1 LPTWNRLPVPGRIVT
16 FTRPIPRYRIQGV
29 PNAGGSGSGRPDDDT
44 TLHVRGAI
52 RGERAS
58 VEWVVTHFTPFLLAQ
73 AHYRVGRHL
82 RGLYDPEDL
91 VQRTWAIALGR
102 LETIQPRRE
111 RFTPVLM
118 RFLSSVLLQ
127 DYRNLLRKHINRRRE
142 LEADRASRDASED
155 QMAQIPATASGVT
168 TKAVRSARVAEL
180 WEAMQKL
187 SDDDREVLILR
198 GIEQLP
204 FKTIAEKVGVNIGTL
219 RWRYHEALKRLKPL
233 FPVQMIEELA
243 DEAA

>member
-1 LPTWNRLPVPGRIVT
+1 L
-16 FTRPIPRYRIQGV
+16 QG
-29 PNAGGSGSGRPDDDT
+29 ASGIGNGQADDDT

-52 RGERAS
+52 QGERAC

-91 VQRTWAIALGR
+91 VQRTWAVALGR
-102 LETIQPRRE
+102 LETIQPRHE
-111 RFTPVLM
+111 RYTPVLM
-118 RFLSSVLLQ
+118 SFLSSVLLQ

-142 LEADRASRDASED
+142 LGADRESRDTSED
-155 QMAQIPATASGVT
+155 QMAQIPATTSGVA
-168 TKAVRSARVAEL
+168 TKAVRTERVAEL

-187 SDDDREVLILR
+187 PDADREVLILR

-204 FKTIAEKVGVNIGTL
+204 FKAIAEELGVNIGTL
-219 RWRYHEALKRLKPL
+219 RRRYHEALKKLKPL
-233 FPVQMIEELA
+233 FPAQMLEDLA
-243 DEAA
+243 DESA

>member
-1 LPTWNRLPVPGRIVT
+1 L
-16 FTRPIPRYRIQGV
+16 
-29 PNAGGSGSGRPDDDT
+29 AKADGSGNGRSDDDA

-52 RGERAS
+52 QGERAS

-102 LETIQPRRE
+102 LDTIQPRRD
-111 RFTPVLM
+111 RYTPVLM
-118 RFLSSVLLQ
+118 SFLSSVLLQ
-127 DYRNLLRKHINRRRE
+127 DYRNLLSKHINRRRE
-142 LEADRASRDASED
+142 LQADRESRDTSED
-155 QMAQIPATASGVT
+155 QMAQIPATTSGVT
-168 TKAVRSARVAEL
+168 TKAIRGARAAEL

-187 SDDDREVLILR
+187 PDEDREVLILR

-204 FKTIAEKVGVNIGTL
+204 FKAIDVRLGINIGTL
-219 RWRYHEALKRLKPL
+219 RWRYHEALKKLKPL
-233 FPVQMIEELA
+233 FPVQMLEELA
-243 DEAA
+243 EEAA

>member
-1 LPTWNRLPVPGRIVT
+1 M
-16 FTRPIPRYRIQGV
+16 Q
-29 PNAGGSGSGRPDDDT
+29 NASGTGSERPDDDT

-52 RGERAS
+52 QGERAC

-82 RGLYDPEDL
+82 RGLYDSEDL

-102 LETIQPRRE
+102 LETIQPRGDRY
-111 RFTPVLM
+111 TPVLM

-127 DYRNLLRKHINRRRE
+127 DYRNLLRKHINRPRE
-142 LEADRASRDASED
+142 LQADRESRDTSED
-155 QMAQIPATASGVT
+155 QMAQIPATTSGVT

-187 SDDDREVLILR
+187 PDEDREVLILR

-204 FKTIAEKVGVNIGTL
+204 FKAIEAKLGINIGTL
-219 RWRYHEALKRLKPL
+219 RWRYHEALKKLKPL
-233 FPVQMIEELA
+233 FPVQMLEELA
-243 DEAA
+243 EEAT